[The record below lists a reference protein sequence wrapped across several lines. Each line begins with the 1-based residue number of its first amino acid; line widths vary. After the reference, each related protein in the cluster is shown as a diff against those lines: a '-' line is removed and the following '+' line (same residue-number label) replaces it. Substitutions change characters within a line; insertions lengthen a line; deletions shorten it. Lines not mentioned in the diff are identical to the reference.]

1 MGKTSVF
8 DDSKGLQVHLFAG
21 AGDEYLTEAQYI
33 RWDDMSADEIA
44 RIDALE
50 SDPDHEKEN
59 LVYKLAKIKASA
71 DDKVFATN
79 TQIDGLFATCTPTP
93 EPEPTPTGYTL
104 VTSGEANSANAA
116 VYSALV
122 ATIFME
128 GTKKNESVNVENI
141 TIDSNP
147 PATYPV
153 VLGTTGVIS
162 INNIYALD
170 IDGKL
175 GIM

>member
-59 LVYKLAKIKASA
+59 LVYKLAKIKESA
-71 DDKVFATN
+71 DDKTFATN

-93 EPEPTPTGYTL
+93 TPTPTEYTL
-104 VTSGEANSANAA
+104 VLTTEANSANAS
-116 VYSALV
+116 VYNTLV
-122 ATIFME
+122 AAIFTGE
-128 GTKKNESVNVENI
+128 T
-141 TIDSNP
+141 
-147 PATYPV
+147 
-153 VLGTTGVIS
+153 TTGSATIVIGSNEATSYPIELTAEGIKINDMYLLTSTGLCTS
-162 INNIYALD
+162 IA
-170 IDGKL
+170 
-175 GIM
+175 